1 MDRYSFSQRLQTPSP
16 RRLHFGND
24 DSKLISTTRIFAKKF
39 LDTSPLPPKINTKSN
54 AELANH
60 TSENSQGTVKYN
72 LRRHTEPFCD
82 AAQAKCKVSQFDFY
96 TTSPQFSGPAVR
108 ASKSALRVESQ
119 KFLHTWNRKVTLKP
133 TSKARTEKIKNALTV
148 RDSKGNEVS

>member
-1 MDRYSFSQRLQTPSP
+1 MQVAHQGNSLPLDRYSFSQPLQTPSP

-96 TTSPQFSGPAVR
+96 TTSPQFSVAARLQVR
-108 ASKSALRVESQ
+108 TKGRIAKVFTHLEQESDSQ
-119 KFLHTWNRKVTLKP
+119 THLEGTNR
-133 TSKARTEKIKNALTV
+133 E
-148 RDSKGNEVS
+148 D